1 MNTII
6 TVSGMTCDHC
16 INAVT
21 EELMK
26 LSEVTDVKIQ
36 LDSGKVDIESDSELN
51 PGLIESAIQEAGYE
65 VKQ

>member
-1 MNTII
+1 
-6 TVSGMTCDHC
+6 
-16 INAVT
+16 VT

-36 LDSGKVDIESDSELN
+36 LDSGTVDIESDSELN
-51 PGLIESAIQEAGYE
+51 PALIESAIQEAGYE